1 MRAYK
6 GLGMEGGIARWYD
19 RTTRRDMPRFIE
31 LAARIAAV
39 VPASATVLEI
49 APGPGFLAIELAKR
63 GLAVRAVDVSKT
75 FVEIARRN
83 AAAAGVAARFDMG
96 DAGALPVADTSVDFA
111 VCCAAFKNFS
121 RPVQALAEMRRVLRP
136 GGTALLIDMRRDV
149 SAAAVKDCVDGLDVG
164 WLNRWFMLLV
174 FHTMLIRRAYPLE
187 TIRGM
192 AAEAGWVDPRIEV
205 TPVGFEAWM
214 KK

>member
-1 MRAYK
+1 
-6 GLGMEGGIARWYD
+6 MEGGTARWYD

-31 LAARIAAV
+31 LAARVAAV
-39 VPASATVLEI
+39 VPASAAVLEI

-63 GLAVRAVDVSKT
+63 GLAVRAVDISKT

-83 AAAAGVAARFDMG
+83 AAAAGVTARFDVG
-96 DAGALPVADTSVDFA
+96 DAAALPVADASVDFA

-121 RPVQALAEMRRVLRP
+121 RPVQALAERRRVLRP

-149 SAAAVKDCVDGLDVG
+149 SAAAVKDYVNGLDVG
-164 WLNRWFMLLV
+164 QLNRWFMLLV
-174 FHTMLIRRAYPLE
+174 FHTMLIRRAYPLDA
-187 TIRGM
+187 IRGM
-192 AAEAGWVDPRIEV
+192 AAEAGWLGPRIEV

-214 KK
+214 TK

>member
-1 MRAYK
+1 
-6 GLGMEGGIARWYD
+6 MEGGTARWYD

-31 LAARIAAV
+31 LAGRVAAV
-39 VPASATVLEI
+39 VPASAAVLEI

-63 GLAVRAVDVSKT
+63 GLAVRAVDISET

-83 AAAAGVAARFDMG
+83 AAVAGVTARFDVG
-96 DAGALPVADTSVDFA
+96 DAAALPVADASVDFA

-149 SAAAVKDCVDGLDVG
+149 SAAAVKNYVDGLDVG
-164 WLNRWFMLLV
+164 RLNRWFMLLV
-174 FHTMLIRRAYPLE
+174 FHTMLIRRAYPLDA
-187 TIRGM
+187 IRGM
-192 AAEAGWVDPRIEV
+192 AAEAGWVDPRVEV

-214 KK
+214 TK